1 MPILLQE
8 DLERP
13 LPPMYWV
20 RQQFNDEVLTDVV
33 GAVKEQLAR
42 PEVAGLVKPG
52 ARVAVAV
59 GSRGIRDLFPVVH
72 TTVECLKALGAKPF
86 IVSAMGSHGGG
97 TEEGQREVLSG
108 YGITEEKLGIPVV
121 TTVDTVLLGHA
132 ANGRP
137 IWFDRAAYEAD
148 LIVPI
153 NRVKLHTDFVGPL
166 QSGLCKMLVIGLG
179 VAILENAYDKTRRIE
194 AVPAKG
200 WIEKEKE
207 LVQEAKANMPCIML
221 PQADVIVCQEIG
233 KDVSGAGFDPNILGR
248 SSVLKTF
255 VLHIPKYQRLV
266 LNSVTAASHG
276 NGIGVGLFDV
286 ITKQVAEHLDLEA
299 MYANAIACN
308 CLGDANI
315 PCTVDDEATAI
326 RVALKCCRGIDRDAP
341 KIIRIQNTLHLKYIQ
356 VSRALLPDVEADPRL
371 TLVDGPED

>member
-108 YGITEEKLGIPVV
+108 
-121 TTVDTVLLGHA
+121 
-132 ANGRP
+132 
-137 IWFDRAAYEAD
+137 
-148 LIVPI
+148 
-153 NRVKLHTDFVGPL
+153 
-166 QSGLCKMLVIGLG
+166 
-179 VAILENAYDKTRRIE
+179 
-194 AVPAKG
+194 
-200 WIEKEKE
+200 
-207 LVQEAKANMPCIML
+207 
-221 PQADVIVCQEIG
+221 
-233 KDVSGAGFDPNILGR
+233 
-248 SSVLKTF
+248 
-255 VLHIPKYQRLV
+255 
-266 LNSVTAASHG
+266 
-276 NGIGVGLFDV
+276 
-286 ITKQVAEHLDLEA
+286 
-299 MYANAIACN
+299 
-308 CLGDANI
+308 
-315 PCTVDDEATAI
+315 
-326 RVALKCCRGIDRDAP
+326 
-341 KIIRIQNTLHLKYIQ
+341 
-356 VSRALLPDVEADPRL
+356 
-371 TLVDGPED
+371 